1 MSWRFRLQKNSTSV
15 AHVIALT
22 VKLELSIIH
31 WFQRTMHT
39 CPRKSFEF
47 ETENIV
53 QLLEYLN
60 VKLLR
65 LVITIL

>member
-39 CPRKSFEF
+39 CPFEF